1 MQVDSAFHHGATRAL
16 GPGLREAKG
25 GNLAADEGATSL
37 AAAQPTG
44 KAIGEQ

>member
-1 MQVDSAFHHGATRAL
+1 MQVDSAFHHGATHAP

-25 GNLAADEGATSL
+25 RYLAAAEGATSL

-44 KAIGEQ
+44 KAVGEQ